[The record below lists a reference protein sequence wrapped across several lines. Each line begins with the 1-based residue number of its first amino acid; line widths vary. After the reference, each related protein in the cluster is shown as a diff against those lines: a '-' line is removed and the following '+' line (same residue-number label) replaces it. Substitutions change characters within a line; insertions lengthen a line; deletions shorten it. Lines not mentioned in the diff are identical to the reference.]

1 MPTKSKYDNR
11 ILSPG
16 GAGEPEPA
24 ELEVL
29 TKRLTRDRRMASR
42 WGFTLPHG
50 KQTDWGIL
58 QVAMWGDP
66 NFRALNSALAHQ
78 HYTANTGVQLPL
90 F

>member
-1 MPTKSKYDNR
+1 MPPKFDKR
-11 ILSPG
+11 ILKPG
-16 GAGEPEPA
+16 WAGEPEPS

-42 WGFTLPHG
+42 WGYLPNS
-50 KQTDWGIL
+50 KQTDWAIL

-66 NFRALNSALAHQ
+66 DWKGLNSALARQ
-78 HYTANTGVQLPL
+78 HYTANTGLQLPL

>member
-1 MPTKSKYDNR
+1 MPPKIDKR
-11 ILSPG
+11 ILKPG
-16 GAGEPEPA
+16 WAGEPEPG
-24 ELEVL
+24 EMEVL

-42 WGFTLPHG
+42 WGFTLPTI

-66 NFRALNSALAHQ
+66 DWKALNYALARQ
-78 HYTANTGVQLPL
+78 RYTVNTGVQLPL

>member
-1 MPTKSKYDNR
+1 MPPKFDKR
-11 ILSPG
+11 ILKPG
-16 GAGEPEPA
+16 WAGEPEPI

-29 TKRLTRDRRMASR
+29 IKRLSRDRRLASR
-42 WGFTLPHG
+42 WGFSLPSS

-66 NFRALNSALAHQ
+66 DWMALNSALAHQ
-78 HYTANTGVQLPL
+78 RYTATTGVQLPL

>member
-1 MPTKSKYDNR
+1 MPIKYDKR
-11 ILSPG
+11 ILRPG
-16 GAGEPEPA
+16 WAGEPEPG

-29 TKRLTRDRRMASR
+29 TKRLTRDQRMASR
-42 WGFTLPHG
+42 WGFTLPNG

-66 NFRALNSALAHQ
+66 NSKALNSALAHQ
-78 HYTANTGVQLPL
+78 RYTAYTGVQLPL

>member
-1 MPTKSKYDNR
+1 MPTKYDKR
-11 ILSPG
+11 ILRPG
-16 GAGEPEPA
+16 WAGEPEPA

-42 WGFTLPHG
+42 WGFTLTKG
-50 KQTDWGIL
+50 NQTDWGIL

-66 NFRALNSALAHQ
+66 DFKALNSALAHQ
-78 HYTANTGVQLPL
+78 HYTAYTGVQLPL

>member
-1 MPTKSKYDNR
+1 MPPKFDKR
-11 ILSPG
+11 ILKPG
-16 GAGEPEPA
+16 WAGEPEPA

-42 WGFTLPHG
+42 WGFSLPNG

-66 NFRALNSALAHQ
+66 DWKALNSALAHQ
-78 HYTANTGVQLPL
+78 PYTAYKGVQLPL